1 MEPEKEEPVL
11 PKTTTRHVKTKDDII
26 TIKGIDNVL
35 YRIGRCCMPV
45 PGDNIVGFITK
56 GKGVTIHRKQCSSL
70 ERTAV
75 DTERMIEV
83 QWSQEGEATSQTK
96 VYLEALD
103 KPGIL
108 ANLSALI
115 SSVNVNIASVKAEST
130 SDKRAWIE
138 LTMEVKDKNQLVGLM
153 NKISQMDGILH
164 VRR

>member
-1 MEPEKEEPVL
+1 
-11 PKTTTRHVKTKDDII
+11 
-26 TIKGIDNVL
+26 
-35 YRIGRCCMPV
+35 
-45 PGDNIVGFITK
+45 
-56 GKGVTIHRKQCSSL
+56 
-70 ERTAV
+70 
-75 DTERMIEV
+75 MIEV

-96 VYLEALD
+96 VYVEALD

>member
-1 MEPEKEEPVL
+1 
-11 PKTTTRHVKTKDDII
+11 
-26 TIKGIDNVL
+26 
-35 YRIGRCCMPV
+35 
-45 PGDNIVGFITK
+45 
-56 GKGVTIHRKQCSSL
+56 
-70 ERTAV
+70 
-75 DTERMIEV
+75 
-83 QWSQEGEATSQTK
+83 
-96 VYLEALD
+96 VYVEALD